1 MIMPAVFFLACL
13 RSGYLRMRYFF
24 GVGVGIGVAAGEGVI
39 PAVGVSDGAAVGD
52 GVGTYVQS
60 GSMYS

>member
-1 MIMPAVFFLACL
+1 MPAVFLIVHL
-13 RSGYLRMRYFF
+13 RSGYLHTRYFF
-24 GVGVGIGVAAGEGVI
+24 GVGVGIGVTAGDGVI
-39 PAVGVSDGAAVGD
+39 SAVGVSDGAAVGD